1 MKERGVLKAAEIEGE
16 PNSESRIE
24 LIETRDGFARYRL
37 IPHTGKTHQLRLHMT
52 SLGLPIHGD
61 NFYPDFY
68 DVAAEDYSNPL
79 RLLSKVLEFED
90 PTTGRLQRFESRR
103 TLSWPDE
110 SGRGDSP

>member
-1 MKERGVLKAAEIEGE
+1 SRRATATFCSMRPVCLALGS
-16 PNSESRIE
+16 NSRVYGS
-24 LIETRDGFARYRL
+24 TATDA
-37 IPHTGKTHQLRLHMT
+37 HTGKTHQLRLHMT
-52 SLGLPIHGD
+52 SVGLPIHGD

-90 PTTGRLQRFESRR
+90 PMTGRLRRFESRR

-110 SGRGDSP
+110 SGGGDSP